1 MKNYESFLKRWQ
13 DGISKKVT
21 RVYEKINSDNS
32 LGGKLKM
39 STHSYVR
46 FPTDDKCANFSQK
59 KGKYL
64 LTKMKINVYLNPKN
78 VESCETLIDYPP
90 CRIDSR
96 HFELLSRD
104 LTRAN

>member
-1 MKNYESFLKRWQ
+1 MKNQYESFLKRWQ

-64 LTKMKINVYLNPKN
+64 LFTYKNENQYLPQ
-78 VESCETLIDYPP
+78 S
-90 CRIDSR
+90 
-96 HFELLSRD
+96 
-104 LTRAN
+104 